1 MTPDT
6 SLSGGA
12 RKTLVSLEG
21 VHLTL
26 SSTAGAV
33 HILRG
38 IDLAIF
44 EGEAVGVVG
53 PSGSGKSTMMT
64 IMAGLERP
72 SAGRITVAGHELSGL
87 SEDQLA
93 LFRRDNVG
101 IVFQSFHLIP
111 TMTAIENVAVPLE
124 LAGRRDA
131 FARAGEALE
140 SVGLSH
146 RGDHYPAQMSGGE
159 QQRVALARAFAPNPR
174 LILADEPTGNLDGE
188 TGKAIIDTL
197 FGVRAQR
204 GTTLVLITHEERL
217 AMRCDRI
224 VRMRDGR
231 LDEAALTAA
240 AQ

>member
-1 MTPDT
+1 M
-6 SLSGGA
+6 SLWQ
-12 RKTLVSLEG
+12 K
-21 VHLTL
+21 HQ
-26 SSTAGAV
+26 
-33 HILRG
+33 
-38 IDLAIF
+38 IF
-44 EGEAVGVVG
+44 EKNSIFLLIGVLLVISIG
-53 PSGSGKSTMMT
+53 GLVEVLPLFYLKSTIEKVEGM
-64 IMAGLERP
+64 RP
-72 SAGRITVAGHELSGL
+72 YT
-87 SEDQLA
+87 
-93 LFRRDNVG
+93 
-101 IVFQSFHLIP
+101 
-111 TMTAIENVAVPLE
+111 PLE